1 MRSSKKILIIVII
14 MIVVLA
20 IAGTTLGFLYLKTDL
35 FKSDKELFQKY
46 IMQDIE
52 KIGEIAKSN
61 IYQTYEDT
69 KNQSIFESNT
79 DIDISYSEGGEI
91 SSPFNDLSFSFKE
104 QKENEYSYRNAKILY
119 QDETYL
125 EIEGIRNQE
134 LYGIRLPKVKQFVSV
149 KNINEL
155 QNIQNLGIDEEI
167 IQNIAEII
175 DNNNLLIDKVFT
187 QDEIDTLI
195 NTCFNILKSNIEN
208 ASFSSQK
215 NVMIT
220 VDNNTIKANA
230 YIATLQPNQVQE
242 IITQILTEI
251 RNNELVLNKIEE
263 LGLGKENF
271 YTYIDNYLENLGID
285 EQLPVVN
292 IAVYVQNK
300 TTIQTLI
307 EYGVKKVI
315 IKNSNNDNVQ
325 KLNIQRTVLN
335 NEQEEQQNI
344 EISKTKTDLGENYD
358 IAVNIIKGTEQYDIK
373 SGLKIE
379 NNNNIIETKFNINYI
394 KGITNIQVNLIN
406 TIDTTQITERVQL
419 DETNNIT
426 LSDYDEETQENLI
439 NNLKNNVPNLVNTT
453 LQELI
458 DKLGI
463 RQILEQLKV
472 SNNNGDSEN
481 EQENSTQEP
490 SDNTEENQ
498 MSQIEINRFNAK
510 FEFYTGNEV
519 SADNVKNLLE
529 IIKTNLNKV
538 ETSENGEIKLYI
550 EKDVENTEQLTPV
563 IESIVENEKYKVA
576 ITYKETNGIIDYITI
591 NKIVKESN

>member
-1 MRSSKKILIIVII
+1 MKSSKKILIIVII

-61 IYQTYEDT
+61 IYQTYEDAKT
-69 KNQSIFESNT
+69 QNIFESNT
-79 DIDISYSEGGEI
+79 DIDITYSEGGEI

-134 LYGIRLPKVKQFVSV
+134 LYGIRFPEVKQFVSV
-149 KNINEL
+149 KNINES
-155 QNIQNLGIDEEI
+155 QNTQNLGINDEI
-167 IQNIAEII
+167 VQNITEVI
-175 DNNNLLIDKVFT
+175 DNDNLLIDKVFT
-187 QDEIDTLI
+187 QDEINTLI
-195 NTCFNILKSNIEN
+195 NTYFNILKNNIEN

-242 IITQILTEI
+242 IITQILTDI
-251 RNNELVLNKIEE
+251 KNNEIILNKIEE
-263 LGLGKENF
+263 LGLSEENF

-315 IKNSNNDNVQ
+315 IRNLNNDNVQ

-335 NEQEEQQNI
+335 DEQEEQQNI
-344 EISKTKTDLGENYD
+344 EISKTKTNLGENYD
-358 IAVNIIKGTEQYDIK
+358 IIVNIIKGTEQYDIE
-373 SGLKIE
+373 SSFQIE
-379 NNNNIIETKFNINYI
+379 NNNGIIETKFDTNYI
-394 KGITNIQVNLIN
+394 KGITNIEVSLVN
-406 TIDTTQITERVQL
+406 TINTTQITEKVEL
-419 DETNNIT
+419 NETNNIT
-426 LSDYDEETQENLI
+426 LSDFDEATQENVI
-439 NNLKNNVPNLVNTT
+439 NNLKNNVPNLVNTK

-463 RQILEQLKV
+463 RQILEQLTV

-481 EQENSTQEP
+481 EQENQEP
-490 SDNTEENQ
+490 SDDTGENQ
-498 MSQIEINRFNAK
+498 TSQIEINRFNAK

-550 EKDVENTEQLTPV
+550 EKDAENAEQLAPV

-576 ITYKETNGIIDYITI
+576 ITYKESNGIIDYITI

>member
-1 MRSSKKILIIVII
+1 M
-14 MIVVLA
+14 
-20 IAGTTLGFLYLKTDL
+20 
-35 FKSDKELFQKY
+35 
-46 IMQDIE
+46 
-52 KIGEIAKSN
+52 
-61 IYQTYEDT
+61 
-69 KNQSIFESNT
+69 
-79 DIDISYSEGGEI
+79 
-91 SSPFNDLSFSFKE
+91 
-104 QKENEYSYRNAKILY
+104 
-119 QDETYL
+119 
-125 EIEGIRNQE
+125 
-134 LYGIRLPKVKQFVSV
+134 
-149 KNINEL
+149 
-155 QNIQNLGIDEEI
+155 
-167 IQNIAEII
+167 
-175 DNNNLLIDKVFT
+175 
-187 QDEIDTLI
+187 
-195 NTCFNILKSNIEN
+195 
-208 ASFSSQK
+208 
-215 NVMIT
+215 
-220 VDNNTIKANA
+220 
-230 YIATLQPNQVQE
+230 
-242 IITQILTEI
+242 
-251 RNNELVLNKIEE
+251 
-263 LGLGKENF
+263 
-271 YTYIDNYLENLGID
+271 
-285 EQLPVVN
+285 
-292 IAVYVQNK
+292 
-300 TTIQTLI
+300 
-307 EYGVKKVI
+307 
-315 IKNSNNDNVQ
+315 
-325 KLNIQRTVLN
+325 
-335 NEQEEQQNI
+335 
-344 EISKTKTDLGENYD
+344 
-358 IAVNIIKGTEQYDIK
+358 
-373 SGLKIE
+373 
-379 NNNNIIETKFNINYI
+379 
-394 KGITNIQVNLIN
+394 
-406 TIDTTQITERVQL
+406 QL

>member
-1 MRSSKKILIIVII
+1 MKSSKKILIIVII

-46 IMQDIE
+46 VMQDIE

-69 KNQSIFESNT
+69 KNQSIYESNT

-134 LYGIRLPKVKQFVSV
+134 LYGVRLPEVKQFVSV
-149 KNINEL
+149 KNVNEL
-155 QNIQNLGIDEEI
+155 QNIQNLEI
-167 IQNIAEII
+167 NKETIQNIAEII
-175 DNNNLLIDKVFT
+175 DNDNLLIDKVFT
-187 QDEIDTLI
+187 QEEMDTLI
-195 NTCFNILKSNIEN
+195 DTCFTILKSNIEN

-251 RNNELVLNKIEE
+251 RNNELILNKIEE
-263 LGLGKENF
+263 IGLSEEGF

-300 TTIQTLI
+300 ATIQTLI

-315 IKNSNNDNVQ
+315 IRNLNNDNVQ

-344 EISKTKTDLGENYD
+344 EISKTKTESGENYD
-358 IAVNIIKGTEQYDIK
+358 IVASIIKGTEQYDIE
-373 SGLKIE
+373 SSFQIE
-379 NNNNIIETKFNINYI
+379 NNNNIIETQFNTNYI
-394 KGITNIQVNLIN
+394 KGITNIQVSLIN
-406 TIDTTQITERVQL
+406 TIDTTQITERVEL
-419 DETNNIT
+419 NETNNIV
-426 LSDYDEETQENLI
+426 LSDYDEETQQNVI
-439 NNLKNNVPNLVNTT
+439 NNLKNNVPNLVNTK

-463 RQILEQLKV
+463 RKILEQLILPN
-472 SNNNGDSEN
+472 SNEDLEYN
-481 EQENSTQEP
+481 QENTTQEP
-490 SDNTEENQ
+490 SEDTEENQ

-529 IIKTNLNKV
+529 IIKNNLNKV

-550 EKDVENTEQLTPV
+550 EKDAENAEQLAPV
-563 IESIVENEKYKVA
+563 IESIIENEKYKVA
-576 ITYKETNGIIDYITI
+576 ITYKESNGIIDYITI

>member
-1 MRSSKKILIIVII
+1 MKSSKKILIIVII

-46 IMQDIE
+46 VMQDIE

-134 LYGIRLPKVKQFVSV
+134 LYGVRLPEVKQFVSV
-149 KNINEL
+149 KNVNEL
-155 QNIQNLGIDEEI
+155 QNIQNLEI
-167 IQNIAEII
+167 NKETIQNIAEII
-175 DNNNLLIDKVFT
+175 DNDNLLIDKVFT
-187 QDEIDTLI
+187 QEEMDTLI
-195 NTCFNILKSNIEN
+195 DTCFTILKSNIEN

-251 RNNELVLNKIEE
+251 RNNELILNKIEE
-263 LGLGKENF
+263 IGLSEEGF

-300 TTIQTLI
+300 ATIQTLI

-315 IKNSNNDNVQ
+315 IRNLNNDNVQ

-344 EISKTKTDLGENYD
+344 EISKTKTESGENYD
-358 IAVNIIKGTEQYDIK
+358 IVASIIKGTEQYDIE
-373 SGLKIE
+373 SSFQIE
-379 NNNNIIETKFNINYI
+379 NNNNIIETQFNTNYI
-394 KGITNIQVNLIN
+394 KGITNIQVSLIN
-406 TIDTTQITERVQL
+406 TIDTTQITERVEL
-419 DETNNIT
+419 NETNNIV
-426 LSDYDEETQENLI
+426 LSDYDEETQQNVI
-439 NNLKNNVPNLVNTT
+439 NNLKNNVPNLVNTK

-463 RQILEQLKV
+463 RKILEQLILPN
-472 SNNNGDSEN
+472 SNEDLEYN
-481 EQENSTQEP
+481 QENTTQEP
-490 SDNTEENQ
+490 SEDTEENQ

-529 IIKTNLNKV
+529 IIKNNLNKV

-550 EKDVENTEQLTPV
+550 EKDAENAEQLAPV
-563 IESIVENEKYKVA
+563 IESIIENEKYKVA
-576 ITYKETNGIIDYITI
+576 ITYKESNGIIDYITI

>member
-61 IYQTYEDT
+61 IYQTYEDAKT
-69 KNQSIFESNT
+69 QNIFESNT
-79 DIDISYSEGGEI
+79 DIDITYSEGGEI

-125 EIEGIRNQE
+125 EIEGIRDQE
-134 LYGIRLPKVKQFVSV
+134 LYGIRFPEVKQFVSV
-149 KNINEL
+149 KNINES
-155 QNIQNLGIDEEI
+155 QNTQNLGINDEI
-167 IQNIAEII
+167 VQNITEVI
-175 DNNNLLIDKVFT
+175 DNDNLLIDKVFT
-187 QDEIDTLI
+187 QDEINTLI
-195 NTCFNILKSNIEN
+195 NTYFNILKNNIEN

-242 IITQILTEI
+242 IITQILTDI
-251 RNNELVLNKIEE
+251 KNNEIILNKIEE
-263 LGLGKENF
+263 LGLSEENF

-307 EYGVKKVI
+307 EYGVNKVI
-315 IKNSNNDNVQ
+315 IRNSNNDNVQ

-335 NEQEEQQNI
+335 DEQEEQQNI
-344 EISKTKTDLGENYD
+344 EISKTKTNLGENYD
-358 IAVNIIKGTEQYDIK
+358 IIVNIIKGTEQYDIE
-373 SGLKIE
+373 SSFQIE
-379 NNNNIIETKFNINYI
+379 NNNGIIETKFDTNYI
-394 KGITNIQVNLIN
+394 KGITNIEVSLVN
-406 TIDTTQITERVQL
+406 TINTTQITEKVEL
-419 DETNNIT
+419 NETNNIT
-426 LSDYDEETQENLI
+426 LSDFDEATQENVI
-439 NNLKNNVPNLVNTT
+439 NNLKNNVPNLVNTK

-463 RQILEQLKV
+463 RQILEQLTV

-481 EQENSTQEP
+481 EQENQEP
-490 SDNTEENQ
+490 SDDTGENQ
-498 MSQIEINRFNAK
+498 TSQIEINRFNAK

-550 EKDVENTEQLTPV
+550 EKDAENAEQLAPV

-576 ITYKETNGIIDYITI
+576 ITYKESNGIIDYITI